1 MVGFIVSDFEERRKH
16 SGFVE
21 ECTQP
26 GGKIGVEKR
35 ESCWNLSQEGEQRA
49 SSVRGHLKSGVS
61 LAGGQ

>member
-35 ESCWNLSQEGEQRA
+35 GSCWNLS
-49 SSVRGHLKSGVS
+49 
-61 LAGGQ
+61 